1 MPGIW
6 SLSKK
11 DANYR
16 PAPKPEVSCRVCEF
30 MGPRAPYGTCKYV
43 RGVIQGSATIYAGH
57 TQGARQTYKYFAPA
71 LDSTRRLLDEL
82 SRDQSRFTDFLVSSS
97 KVLTAV
103 STTPPWGT
111 QREKISASSMNS
123 RKPSLQMT

>member
-43 RGVIQGSATIYAGH
+43 RGVIQGTATC
-57 TQGARQTYKYFAPA
+57 
-71 LDSTRRLLDEL
+71 DEFQPH
-82 SRDQSRFTDFLVSSS
+82 R
-97 KVLTAV
+97 
-103 STTPPWGT
+103 
-111 QREKISASSMNS
+111 
-123 RKPSLQMT
+123 RKPADGTGS